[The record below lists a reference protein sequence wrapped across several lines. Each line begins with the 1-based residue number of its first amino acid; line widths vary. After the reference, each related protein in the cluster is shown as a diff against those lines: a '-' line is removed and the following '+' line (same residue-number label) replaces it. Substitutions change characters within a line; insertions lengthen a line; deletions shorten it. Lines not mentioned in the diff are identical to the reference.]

1 VEFDRLLPETA
12 APTQDAVLRLAE
24 IVKEAESEVLIVNA
38 YIIPGERMLEILRET
53 TERGVRVR
61 MLTNSLASNDVP
73 AVTAKYKKYRKPLL
87 EAGVELFEFR
97 AHPEIQPG
105 IIDTAPVVAK
115 FAGLHTKMAVIDRET
130 VYVGSLNLD
139 PRSIHLNTE
148 MGMIVSSPELA
159 EKLAVIAERDME
171 PSNSWQVH
179 LDEKGNLYW
188 VSSEGTV
195 TRQPAQNGWQR
206 FQMWIFGIAP
216 EGQM

>member
-1 VEFDRLLPETA
+1 MPASAFVDDPSWERINAMRAENLQRLRGAEDLVDFPIERRDWSNELETLVGRMSPGNSTVEFDRLLPETA

-24 IVKEAESEVLIVNA
+24 IVERAQHEVLIVNA
-38 YIIPGERMLEILRET
+38 YIIPGERMLEILRGA

-115 FAGLHTKMAVIDRET
+115 FAGLHTKMAVIDRESRI
-130 VYVGSLNLD
+130 VEPRPALD
-139 PRSIHLNTE
+139 PSQH
-148 MGMIVSSPELA
+148 
-159 EKLAVIAERDME
+159 RDGDDRVE
-171 PSNSWQVH
+171 SCA
-179 LDEKGNLYW
+179 
-188 VSSEGTV
+188 
-195 TRQPAQNGWQR
+195 R
-206 FQMWIFGIAP
+206 
-216 EGQM
+216 